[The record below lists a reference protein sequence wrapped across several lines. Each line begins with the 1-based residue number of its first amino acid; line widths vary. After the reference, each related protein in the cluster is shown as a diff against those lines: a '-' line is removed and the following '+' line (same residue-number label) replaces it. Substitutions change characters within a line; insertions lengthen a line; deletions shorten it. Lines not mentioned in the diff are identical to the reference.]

1 MSAQTL
7 AAVALS
13 PEQPFELREMELLP
27 PRDDEVQVKIKATG
41 ICHTD
46 IAVKEQA
53 FALPLPMVLGHEGAG
68 VVEAVGASV
77 THVQVGDHVVLC
89 GDSCGHCRNC
99 HAGMPFYCKEFA
111 QRNLS
116 GDRIDGSTCLQCD
129 GEAMRGRFV
138 AQSSFSTRVIASSR
152 GTIKVPSDLPLELM
166 GPLGCGLTTG
176 VGTVMNALKPEP
188 GSSIAIFGAGT
199 VGLAA
204 AMGAQLAGCEKIIVV
219 DVNQA
224 RLEMAKEIGATD
236 IINPKQEDVVE
247 KILSLTGGGANYSVE
262 CTGVPDVVLQSVNCL
277 TPPGWCAQVGVTP
290 SAITVPLEMDQVIF
304 GRGIR
309 GVVMGEANVQVFV
322 PYLAELFRQ
331 GKLPYDRFVRFYDFA
346 DINQAVHDSAV
357 TGEVI
362 KPILRMPE

>member
-13 PEQPFELREMELLP
+13 PEAPFELREMELLP
-27 PRDDEVQVKIKATG
+27 PRSNEVQVKIKATG

-68 VVEAVGASV
+68 VVEAVGEGVS
-77 THVQVGDHVVLC
+77 HVQEGDHVVLC
-89 GDSCGHCRNC
+89 GDSCGHCSNC
-99 HAGMPFYCKEFA
+99 HQGLPFYCREFA
-111 QRNLS
+111 ERNLT
-116 GDRIDGSTCLQCD
+116 GQRKDGSTCLVCD
-129 GEAMRGRFV
+129 GQEMRGRFV
-138 AQSSFSTRVIASSR
+138 GQSSFSTRVIAAAP
-152 GTIKVPSDLPLELM
+152 GVIKVPSDLPLELM

-176 VGTVMNALKPEP
+176 VGTVMNALKPRP

-204 AMGAQLAGCEKIIVV
+204 AMGANLTGCEKIIVI
-219 DVNQA
+219 DINQG
-224 RLEMAKEIGATD
+224 RLQMANDIGATD
-236 IINPKQEDVVE
+236 VIDAKQGDVVE
-247 KILSLTGGGANYSVE
+247 KIQALTNGGANYSVE
-262 CTGVPDVVLQSVNCL
+262 CTGVPDVVIQAVNCL
-277 TPPGWCAQVGVTP
+277 SPPGWCAQVGVTP
-290 SAITVPLEMDQVIF
+290 SQITVPLEMDQVIF

-309 GVVMGEANVQVFV
+309 GVVMGEANVQDFV

-331 GKLPYDRFVRFYDFA
+331 GRLPYDRFVKFYEFA
-346 DINQAVHDSAV
+346 DINQAVHDSAG

-362 KPILRMPE
+362 KPILLMP

>member
-13 PEQPFELREMELLP
+13 PEEPFQLREMELLP
-27 PRDDEVQVKIKATG
+27 PRSNEVQVKIKATG

-68 VVEAVGASV
+68 VVEEVGDGVS
-77 THVQVGDHVVLC
+77 HVEVGDHVVLC
-89 GDSCGHCRNC
+89 GDSCGQCRNC
-99 HAGMPFYCKEFA
+99 HQGLPFYCREFA
-111 QRNLS
+111 ERNLS
-116 GDRIDGSTCLQCD
+116 GQRTDGSTCLLCD
-129 GEAMRGRFV
+129 GEEMRGRFV
-138 AQSSFSTRVIASSR
+138 AQSSFSTHVIAAAP
-152 GTIKVPSDLPLELM
+152 GVIKIPKDLPLELM

-176 VGTVMNALKPEP
+176 VGTIMNALKPQP
-188 GSSIAIFGAGT
+188 GASIAIFGAGT
-199 VGLAA
+199 VGLSAV
-204 AMGAQLAGCEKIIVV
+204 MGAQLSGCEKIIVI
-219 DVNQA
+219 DINEG
-224 RLEMAKEIGATD
+224 RLAMAKEIGATD
-236 IINPKQEDVVE
+236 VINPGQDDVVD
-247 KILSLTGGGANYSVE
+247 KIQSLTFGGANYSVE
-262 CTGVPDVVLQSVNCL
+262 CTGVPEVVIQAVNCL

-290 SAITVPLEMDQVIF
+290 SAITVPLEMDQVVF

-309 GVVMGEANVQVFV
+309 GVVMGEANVQNFV
-322 PYLAELFRQ
+322 PYLAELFRT
-331 GKLPYDRFVRFYDFA
+331 GRLPYDRFVKFYDFA